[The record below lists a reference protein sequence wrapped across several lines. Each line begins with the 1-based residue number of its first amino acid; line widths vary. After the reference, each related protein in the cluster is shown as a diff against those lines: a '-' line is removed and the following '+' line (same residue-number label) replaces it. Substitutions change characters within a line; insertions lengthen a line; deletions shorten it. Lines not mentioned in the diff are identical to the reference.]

1 MSSVTRF
8 RPIKGQEPENN
19 PKGFKAAIEIAYLLK
34 DFFNDLKIESFIK
47 TGLHIFVP
55 IANLYTFE
63 QTRAFAEAV
72 GRILLKRHPEKITME
87 WDTRKRKGRVFLT
100 ILKMPEERQ

>member
-47 TGLHIFVP
+47 TSGKTGLHIFVP
-55 IANLYTFE
+55 ITNLYTFE
-63 QTRAFAEAV
+63 QTRAFA
-72 GRILLKRHPEKITME
+72 GFGFCILYQCYPL
-87 WDTRKRKGRVFLT
+87 VLT
-100 ILKMPEERQ
+100 FYLNP